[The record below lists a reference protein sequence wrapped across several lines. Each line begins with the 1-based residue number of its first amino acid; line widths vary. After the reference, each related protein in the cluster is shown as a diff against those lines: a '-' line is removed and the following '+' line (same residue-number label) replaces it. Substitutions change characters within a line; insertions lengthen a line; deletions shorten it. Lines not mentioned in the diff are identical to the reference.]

1 MDIYIMLLALRF
13 VFFVYIDLML
23 NK

>member
-13 VFFVYIDLML
+13 VIFVYIDLML